1 MPKYRVWYE
10 VVDRYIV
17 ELEADNEEQLYDM
30 VYENPYTSQKDAFM
44 DSVVEIVDT
53 EVLDG

>member
-1 MPKYRVWYE
+1 MN
-10 VVDRYIV
+10 RYFE
-17 ELEADNEEQLYDM
+17 ELEADNEEHLYDI
-30 VYENPYTSQKDAFM
+30 VYENPDTSQKDAFI

>member
-1 MPKYRVWYE
+1 MTKYRVWYE
-10 VVDRYIV
+10 VVNRYFE
-17 ELEADNEEQLYDM
+17 ELEADNEEHLYDI
-30 VYENPYTSQKDAFM
+30 VYENPDTSQKDAFI